1 MRVRNRSTVPPS
13 GFGASDIQ
21 PIGHQYRPTVD
32 FIPSPLIRN
41 RTGRVSVSPSVQL
54 REAVTM
60 LQQDRRDFLK
70 LAGVAAGSPP
80 APLSPP
86 QGRCGLAGAAVPFL
100 TQSGTHS
107 ARTGPR

>member
-32 FIPSPLIRN
+32 FIPSRLIRN

-70 LAGVAAGSPP
+70 LAGVAGGPLSAGTVRPPP
-80 APLSPP
+80 AAGH
-86 QGRCGLAGAAVPFL
+86 GRRGVPSAGV
-100 TQSGTHS
+100 SHTH
-107 ARTGPR
+107 AWF